1 MKNLEY
7 YKPQIESYQNKLMK
21 IENGQKVAKNM
32 INKQIFLTMNGD
44 YSLIQNGSI
53 NKNNPVPL

>member
-1 MKNLEY
+1 
-7 YKPQIESYQNKLMK
+7 MK
-21 IENGQKVAKNM
+21 IENGQRVAQNM
-32 INKQIFLTMNGD
+32 MNKQIFLTMNGD